1 MKDSNNSIP
10 NALAQ
15 ELLQTLAKF
24 KRIGGHQH
32 SSSFGI
38 KPSEFVLLHLLLQ
51 HSEGDSKGLKVSEI
65 SELLNITP
73 SAVTHTVN
81 SLEKIGY
88 IERHSDP
95 TDRRIVLIRVTSQ
108 CEKIMTEH
116 HSERIQFLEDL
127 VTFLGEK
134 DSKDFIRLLST
145 ALDYFRE
152 RKSNK

>member
-1 MKDSNNSIP
+1 MNDFSQNN
-10 NALAQ
+10 LAQ

-32 SSSFGI
+32 STEYGI
-38 KPSEFVLLHLLLQ
+38 KPSEFVLLHLLLH

-65 SELLNITP
+65 SELMHITP
-73 SAVTHTVN
+73 SAVTHSIN

-88 IERHSDP
+88 IERQSDP
-95 TDRRIVLIRVTSQ
+95 TDRRIVLVRATTH
-108 CEKIMTEH
+108 CEEIMKKLYAK
-116 HSERIQFLEDL
+116 RIQFIEEL

-134 DSKDFIRLLST
+134 DSKEFIRLLST

-152 RKSNK
+152 SNRNK

>member
-1 MKDSNNSIP
+1 MKDSSHND
-10 NALAQ
+10 LAQ

-24 KRIGGHQH
+24 KRMGGHQH
-32 SSSFGI
+32 SSRYGI

-51 HSEGDSKGLKVSEI
+51 HSDGDPKGLKVSEI
-65 SELLNITP
+65 SEMLNITP

-81 SLEKIGY
+81 SLEKVGY
-88 IERHSDP
+88 IERQSDP
-95 TDRRIVLIRVTSQ
+95 TDRRIVLVRATTR
-108 CEKIMTEH
+108 CEEIMTELY
-116 HSERIQFLEDL
+116 SERIQFLEDL